1 MANRRAARLVVE
13 QHRTRDEVTDMPW
26 PFPAIWKS
34 ATPPI
39 ILAENEVHLW
49 LAAVPDC
56 LQDLKTLRE
65 VLDADERER
74 AARFH
79 FERDRERYAVAR
91 GVLRLLL
98 GAYLGTSEFALTTNK
113 FGKPFL
119 QPPHDTLH
127 FNVSHSRDLAL
138 FGFTRVSEIGVDVE
152 SIRPDFA
159 TQEIANRFFAPDEA
173 ATLAQLGEGERSGAF
188 FNCWTRKEAYIKA
201 RGIGL
206 SLGLSTFAVTLKPG
220 EAAALIRVDND
231 ADAPTRWTMLNL
243 DAGADY
249 RAAATWEGG
258 GNVSCFRWGR
268 NPS

>member
-1 MANRRAARLVVE
+1 MA
-13 QHRTRDEVTDMPW
+13 W

-34 ATPPI
+34 APPQV
-39 ILAENEVHLW
+39 ILGENGVHLW

-56 LQDLKTLRE
+56 LPDLETLRE
-65 VLDADERER
+65 VMDAEERER

-79 FERDRERYAVAR
+79 FERDCERYIVAR

-98 GAYLGTSEFALTTNK
+98 STYLGTSQFALTTNK

-138 FGFTRVSEIGVDVE
+138 FGFARVSEIGVDVE

-159 TQEIANRFFAPDEA
+159 TLEIANRFFAPDEA
-173 ATLAQLGEGERSGAF
+173 ATLAQLVEAERAGAF

-206 SLGLSTFAVTLKPG
+206 SLGLGTFAVTLKPG
-220 EAAALIRVDND
+220 EAAALVRVDND
-231 ADAPTRWTMLNL
+231 ADAPARWTMLNL
-243 DAGADY
+243 DVGAEY
-249 RAAATWEGG
+249 RAAAAFEGG
-258 GNVSCFRWGR
+258 GNVSCFRWGG

>member
-1 MANRRAARLVVE
+1 MS
-13 QHRTRDEVTDMPW
+13 W

-34 ATPPI
+34 APPPNI
-39 ILAENEVHLW
+39 PGENEVHLW

-56 LQDLKTLRE
+56 LPDLETLRE
-65 VLDADERER
+65 ALNAEERER

-79 FERDRERYAVAR
+79 FKRDCERYIVAR

-98 GAYLGTSEFALTTNK
+98 TTYFGTSQFALTTNK
-113 FGKPFL
+113 FGKPLL

-138 FGFTRVSEIGVDVE
+138 FGFTRMGEIGADVE
-152 SIRPDFA
+152 CIRPDFA

-173 ATLAQLGEGERSGAF
+173 ATLTQLGEGERAGAF

-206 SLGLSTFAVTLKPG
+206 SLGLSTFTVTLKPG

-231 ADAPTRWTMLNL
+231 AGAPTRWTMLDL
-243 DAGADY
+243 DVGAEY
-249 RAAATWEGG
+249 RAAAAFEGG
-258 GNVSCFRWGR
+258 GNVSCFRWGG

>member
-1 MANRRAARLVVE
+1 MA
-13 QHRTRDEVTDMPW
+13 W
-26 PFPAIWKS
+26 PFPAIWKT
-34 ATPPI
+34 AAPPI
-39 ILAENEVHLW
+39 TLGESEVHLW

-56 LQDLKTLRE
+56 LQDLTRLRE
-65 VLDADERER
+65 VLDAEERER

-79 FERDRERYAVAR
+79 FDRDRERYIVAR

-98 GAYLGTSEFALTTNK
+98 SSYLATSQFALTTNK

-119 QPPHDTLH
+119 RPPHDTLH

-138 FGFTRVSEIGVDVE
+138 FGFTRVSEIGADVE

-173 ATLAQLGEGERSGAF
+173 ATLMQLGESERAGAF

-220 EAAALIRVDND
+220 EPAALVRVDED
-231 ADAPTRWTMLNL
+231 VGAPGRWTMLNL
-243 DAGADY
+243 DVGAEY
-249 RAAATWEGG
+249 RAATAFEGG
-258 GNVSCFRWGR
+258 GNVSCFRWGG

>member
-1 MANRRAARLVVE
+1 MA
-13 QHRTRDEVTDMPW
+13 W
-26 PFPAIWKS
+26 PFPAIWRS
-34 ATPPI
+34 APPSI
-39 ILAENEVHLW
+39 IAGENEVHVW

-56 LQDLKTLRE
+56 LGDLEKLRE
-65 VLDADERER
+65 VLEAEERER
-74 AARFH
+74 ASRFH
-79 FERDRERYAVAR
+79 FDRDRERYIVAR

-98 GAYLGTSEFALTTNK
+98 GTYLGTSQFALTTNK

-138 FGFTRVSEIGVDVE
+138 FGFTRVNEIGVDVE

-173 ATLAQLGEGERSGAF
+173 ATLAQLGESERAGAF

-206 SLGLSTFAVTLKPG
+206 SLGLGTFAVTLKPG
-220 EAAALIRVDND
+220 EPAALVRVDND
-231 ADAPTRWTMLNL
+231 AGATGRWTMLNL
-243 DAGADY
+243 DVGAEY
-249 RAAATWEGG
+249 RAAAAFEGG
-258 GNVSCFRWGR
+258 GNVSCFRWGG

>member
-1 MANRRAARLVVE
+1 MA
-13 QHRTRDEVTDMPW
+13 W
-26 PFPAIWKS
+26 PFPATWKS
-34 ATPPI
+34 TAPP
-39 ILAENEVHLW
+39 LNPGDDEVHLW

-56 LQDLKTLRE
+56 LADLEKMLE
-65 VLDADERER
+65 VLDAAERER

-79 FERDRERYAVAR
+79 FERDRERYIVAR

-98 GAYLGTSEFALTTNK
+98 GTYLGTSQFALATNK

-119 QPPHDTLH
+119 QPPHDRLH

-173 ATLAQLGEGERSGAF
+173 ATLMQVDETERAGAF

-220 EAAALIRVDND
+220 EAARLVRVDDD
-231 ADAPTRWTMLNL
+231 AGAPGRWTMLSL
-243 DAGADY
+243 DVGAEY
-249 RAAATWEGG
+249 RAATTFEGAG
-258 GNVSCFRWGR
+258 SVSCFRWGG

>member
-1 MANRRAARLVVE
+1 MA
-13 QHRTRDEVTDMPW
+13 W

-34 ATPPI
+34 APSPI
-39 ILAENEVHLW
+39 FLENNEVHLW

-56 LQDLKTLRE
+56 LPDLETLRE
-65 VLDADERER
+65 VMDAEERER
-74 AARFH
+74 AARFR
-79 FERDRERYAVAR
+79 FERDCGRYIVAR

-98 GAYLGTSEFALTTNK
+98 RAYLGTSQFALTTNK

-138 FGFTRVSEIGVDVE
+138 FGFTQVSEIGVDVE

-173 ATLAQLGEGERSGAF
+173 ATLAQLGQGERAGAF

-220 EAAALIRVDND
+220 ETAALVRVDDN
-231 ADAPTRWTMLNL
+231 ADAPPRWTMLNL
-243 DAGADY
+243 DVGADY
-249 RAAATWEGG
+249 RAAATWEGS

>member
-1 MANRRAARLVVE
+1 M
-13 QHRTRDEVTDMPW
+13 
-26 PFPAIWKS
+26 
-34 ATPPI
+34 
-39 ILAENEVHLW
+39 ILGDNEVHLW

-56 LQDLKTLRE
+56 LEDLKTFRE

-79 FERDRERYAVAR
+79 FERDRERYIVAR

-98 GAYLGTSEFALTTNK
+98 NAYLGTSQFALTTNK

-119 QPPHDTLH
+119 QAPHNTLH

-138 FGFTRVSEIGVDVE
+138 FGFTLVSEIGADVE
-152 SIRPDFA
+152 NIRPDFA
-159 TQEIANRFFAPDEA
+159 TLEIANRFFAPDEA
-173 ATLAQLGEGERSGAF
+173 ATLAQLSDSERAAAF
-188 FNCWTRKEAYIKA
+188 FNCWSRKEAYIKA

-220 EAAALIRVDND
+220 EPAALIRVDND
-231 ADAPTRWTMLNL
+231 ADAPARWTMLNL
-243 DAGADY
+243 DVGAEY
-249 RAAATWEGG
+249 RAAAAFEGG
-258 GNVSCFRWGR
+258 GNVSCFRWGG

>member
-1 MANRRAARLVVE
+1 MA
-13 QHRTRDEVTDMPW
+13 W

-34 ATPPI
+34 APPPI
-39 ILAENEVHLW
+39 IPGEKEVHLW

-56 LQDLKTLRE
+56 LPQLETLGE
-65 VLDADERER
+65 VLDADERGR

-79 FERDRERYAVAR
+79 FERDRERYIVAR
-91 GVLRLLL
+91 GVLRRLLST
-98 GAYLGTSEFALTTNK
+98 YLGTSQFAFRTNK
-113 FGKPFL
+113 FGKPSL

-138 FGFTRVSEIGVDVE
+138 FGFTRLSEMGVDVE

-159 TQEIANRFFAPDEA
+159 TLEIANRFFAPDEA
-173 ATLAQLGEGERSGAF
+173 ATLAQFGESERAGAF

-220 EAAALIRVDND
+220 EPAALVRVDDD
-231 ADAPTRWTMLNL
+231 ASAPTRWTMLGL
-243 DAGADY
+243 DVGAEY
-249 RAAATWEGG
+249 RAAAAFEGS
-258 GNVSCFRWGR
+258 GNIFCFRWGR

>member
-1 MANRRAARLVVE
+1 MA
-13 QHRTRDEVTDMPW
+13 W

-34 ATPPI
+34 TPPPL
-39 ILAENEVHLW
+39 ILGDDEVHLW

-56 LQDLKTLRE
+56 RSDLEKLRD
-65 VLDADERER
+65 VLDAGERER

-79 FERDRERYAVAR
+79 FERDRERYIVAR

-98 GAYLGTSEFALTTNK
+98 GSYLGTSQFALTTNK

-119 QPPHDTLH
+119 QPPHDALH

-138 FGFTRVSEIGVDVE
+138 FGFTRVSEIGTDVE

-173 ATLAQLGEGERSGAF
+173 AILMQVAESERAGAF

-220 EAAALIRVDND
+220 EPATLVRVDND
-231 ADAPTRWTMLNL
+231 AGAPGRWTMLSL
-243 DAGADY
+243 DVGAEY
-249 RAAATWEGG
+249 RAAAALEGAG
-258 GNVSCFRWGR
+258 SVSCFRWGG

>member
-1 MANRRAARLVVE
+1 MA
-13 QHRTRDEVTDMPW
+13 W

-34 ATPPI
+34 APRPI
-39 ILAENEVHLW
+39 ILGEKEVHLW

-56 LQDLKTLRE
+56 LPDLETLRE
-65 VLDADERER
+65 VLDAEERER

-79 FERDRERYAVAR
+79 FERDRERYIVAR
-91 GVLRLLL
+91 GVLRRLLS
-98 GAYLGTSEFALTTNK
+98 AYLGTSQFALTTNK

-119 QPPHDTLH
+119 QPPHDALH

-152 SIRPDFA
+152 TIRPDFT

-173 ATLAQLGEGERSGAF
+173 ATLAQLRESERAGAF

-201 RGIGL
+201 RGVGL

-220 EAAALIRVDND
+220 EAAALVRVDND
-231 ADAPTRWTMLNL
+231 SDAPTRWTMLDL
-243 DAGADY
+243 DVGTDY
-249 RAAATWEGG
+249 RVAVAFEGC
-258 GNVSCFRWGR
+258 GNISCFRWGR